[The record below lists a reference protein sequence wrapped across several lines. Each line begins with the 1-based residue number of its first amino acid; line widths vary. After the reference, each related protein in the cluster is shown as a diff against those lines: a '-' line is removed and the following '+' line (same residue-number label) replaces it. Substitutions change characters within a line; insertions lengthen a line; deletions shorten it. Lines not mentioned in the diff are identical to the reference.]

1 MMMLT
6 LSYSVMTRELGQSTM
21 MLPPFLSHNTL
32 SRIKQ
37 FGMQPT
43 MARVEAMMVVMVA
56 MMVVI
61 VEVEAMT
68 VVVVMTA
75 VVVVMAA
82 VVVVM
87 AAVAATVA
95 AVAVVTEHAML
106 IC

>member
-37 FGMQPT
+37 FGMQAT
-43 MARVEAMMVVMVA
+43 MVRVEAMMVVMVA

-68 VVVVMTA
+68 VVVMTA
-75 VVVVMAA
+75 
-82 VVVVM
+82 VVVM

-95 AVAVVTEHAML
+95 AVAVVTEHAMF
-106 IC
+106 I

>member
-21 MLPPFLSHNTL
+21 MLPPFLLHNTL

-37 FGMQPT
+37 FGMQAT
-43 MARVEAMMVVMVA
+43 MARVEVMVA
-56 MMVVI
+56 TMVVI

-82 VVVVM
+82 V
-87 AAVAATVA
+87 AATVAAA

>member
-6 LSYSVMTRELGQSTM
+6 LSYSVMTREFGQSTM

-37 FGMQPT
+37 CGMQAT
-43 MARVEAMMVVMVA
+43 MVRVEALMVVMVA

-75 VVVVMAA
+75 VVV
-82 VVVVM
+82 M

-106 IC
+106 I